1 MKGWSRGPLGS
12 VLFFLPLALPLFLL
26 EPGYFDSE
34 PGRVTVMIVLLLMT
48 RYILGAK
55 APSIAFIALLIGA
68 SMVYPTGIYGESEL
82 LVAAVWVARFIF
94 AAVAIFS
101 VPYLMIRLHELLDR
115 AFGGRDSA
123 SISPGVFFAS
133 LGWLCALFP
142 AVLLAQAWAVD
153 QEAGP
158 AGLYRFSFGILSW
171 IPLIVVTLPPL
182 AALVVFGLERNRI
195 WAVPFLLFLVAA
207 IDTLTEQQIVM
218 AVLILLLCGAT
229 VGSLCFMR
237 TNNRI
242 LAALLAT
249 WGVGLGGLIQMMTA
263 PAPFVL
269 PAVVLAEVLSLAFL
283 RCRFLPTTGSLAPV
297 GAALRTVSPFHW
309 LWDLA
314 HPTLKKLDGP
324 GPVWD

>member
-1 MKGWSRGPLGS
+1 M
-12 VLFFLPLALPLFLL
+12 
-26 EPGYFDSE
+26 
-34 PGRVTVMIVLLLMT
+34 
-48 RYILGAK
+48 
-55 APSIAFIALLIGA
+55 
-68 SMVYPTGIYGESEL
+68 
-82 LVAAVWVARFIF
+82 ARFLF
-94 AAVAIFS
+94 AAAAIFS
-101 VPYLMIRLHELLDR
+101 VPYLIIRLHELLER
-115 AFGGRDSA
+115 AFGGRGPV
-123 SISPGVFFAS
+123 SISPGVLFAS

-182 AALVVFGLERNRI
+182 AALAVFGLERNRI
-195 WAVPFLLFLVAA
+195 WAFPLLLFLVAA

-218 AVLILLLCGAT
+218 TVLLLLLCGAT
-229 VGSLCFMR
+229 VGGLCFVR
-237 TNNRI
+237 TDNLI

-249 WGVGLGGLIQMMTA
+249 WSVGLGGLIQMMTA
-263 PAPFVL
+263 PGPFVL
-269 PAVVLAEVLSLAFL
+269 PAVALAEVASLAFL
-283 RCRFLPTTGSLAPV
+283 RCRCLSTIGSLAPV

-314 HPTLKKLDGP
+314 YPTLKKLDGP